1 MSQASLATTIFD
13 RIVIGSDVE
22 NWMLAHLQKWSA
34 TYLAEA
40 ERQHG
45 IAAGTYQ
52 RVRQWTIASAFEKWP
67 EDQLPAVVLVSPG
80 LAERPLKN
88 GAGVYR
94 ARWSIGVSCI
104 CSAATMK
111 AAHDMAMV
119 FVGAHRTL
127 LEQKPKLADG
137 VRAIDWLDERYDDLA
152 FDDTRA
158 LYAGQVTT
166 TVEVDDVLNA
176 SAGPV
181 TPSEPIQ
188 PTTDPYP
195 LWPRVQVVDVDVE
208 RHAITK
214 EGEE

>member
-1 MSQASLATTIFD
+1 MSASLATTIFD
-13 RIVIGSDVE
+13 RIVTGGDVE
-22 NWMLAHLQKWSA
+22 RWLLQHLRTWSG
-34 TYLAEA
+34 TYLSEV

-45 IAAGTYQ
+45 VEAGTYQ
-52 RVRQWTIASAFEKWP
+52 RVRQWTVAGAFEKWP
-67 EDQLPAVVLVSPG
+67 EDQLPAIVLVSPG

-88 GAGVYR
+88 GEGVYR

-104 CSAATMK
+104 CSAATMA
-111 AAHDMAMV
+111 AAHDMAMI
-119 FVGAHRTL
+119 FTAAHRTL
-127 LEQKPKLADG
+127 LEQKPRLAEG

-166 TVEVDDVLNA
+166 TIEVDSVLNA
-176 SAGPV
+176 SAGPL

-195 LWPRVQVVDVDVE
+195 LWPQVQLVDVDVE
-208 RHAITK
+208 PQAITTK
-214 EGEE
+214 GEE